1 MVNGVKKR
9 KRTRTGEK
17 CKLNCEEWIIY
28 TTEKQAA
35 EGSGA
40 GAGVTWEIVEL
51 TTHATNKRQAPHFEG
66 TAVKALDKGTMGSS
80 SWRRSSSLLLSTATD
95 WVKDERQGGGTS
107 KTAHRYALWMG
118 LPLPLPL
125 WFSFFNCGSVSACS
139 YPYQL
144 LKAHSQH
151 FLFSPDKSPNGIQS
165 IWPGAGRRR
174 RRSVQHKSPSW
185 RRLLFFC
192 FCCFLGNAASLGQW
206 QRAKAGNTCSCA
218 RKTYRKRCDKR

>member
-9 KRTRTGEK
+9 KRTRTGEE

-28 TTEKQAA
+28 TTEKQA
-35 EGSGA
+35 EGGT

-66 TAVKALDKGTMGSS
+66 TAVKALDKGTMGCS

-118 LPLPLPL
+118 LYLYLHLSGSPSSTVSRSLPARTHI
-125 WFSFFNCGSVSACS
+125 N
-139 YPYQL
+139 Y
-144 LKAHSQH
+144 LKLIHNIFYFHLTKAQMASNQ
-151 FLFSPDKSPNGIQS
+151 FGQAQ
-165 IWPGAGRRR
+165 GAGAGAVCSINPQAGEGFVFFIFVVFWGMRQVWGSGNEPRRATH
-174 RRSVQHKSPSW
+174 VLAPEK
-185 RRLLFFC
+185 LI
-192 FCCFLGNAASLGQW
+192 ASD
-206 QRAKAGNTCSCA
+206 AIN
-218 RKTYRKRCDKR
+218 DK

>member
-9 KRTRTGEK
+9 KRTRTGEE

-35 EGSGA
+35 EGSGAGAGA

-66 TAVKALDKGTMGSS
+66 TAVKALDKGTMGCSG
-80 SWRRSSSLLLSTATD
+80 WRRSSSLLLSTTTD

-118 LPLPLPL
+118 LSSLVLL
-125 WFSFFNCGSVSACS
+125 L
-139 YPYQL
+139 QL
-144 LKAHSQH
+144 CLG
-151 FLFSPDKSPNGIQS
+151 LCLLVPIS
-165 IWPGAGRRR
+165 I
-174 RRSVQHKSPSW
+174 
-185 RRLLFFC
+185 
-192 FCCFLGNAASLGQW
+192 
-206 QRAKAGNTCSCA
+206 T
-218 RKTYRKRCDKR
+218 